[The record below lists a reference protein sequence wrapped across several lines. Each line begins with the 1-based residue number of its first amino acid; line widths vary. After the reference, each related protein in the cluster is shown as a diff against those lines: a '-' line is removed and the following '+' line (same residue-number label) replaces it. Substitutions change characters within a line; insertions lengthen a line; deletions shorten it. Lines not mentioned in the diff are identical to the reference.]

1 MNKPKLAISKS
12 SACLFEDYTN
22 SDRSFNNL
30 FVLTHLG
37 QLKQMEALIKSK
49 LIVNNCLI
57 VLYTYKNLIVP
68 KTVHDQYSKVFDQV
82 IFLEIPFGVNRID
95 FLKLRK
101 LEKVYQKLIMA
112 TNPQNLYLNSFEG
125 HYAILTSISK
135 NKNISN
141 ILVEEGTATYKLNL
155 KIMAEDKAEDILDYD
170 FFRSKFMATV
180 GQTQIFKRI
189 VKIQKYNKDF
199 YKQSKKFLSEVTKH
213 ERCQK
218 QLIEVVGNQHLKA
231 SLIPF
236 KDFDKAYASFPNLI
250 KEGFGVKD
258 VDYFLIH
265 EIVDEQSI
273 EDAQKIIDQYGITDN
288 DVLYVSQR
296 YHLDPEQYA
305 RAVTAILT
313 RIIKDDQ
320 RVFIKLHPKEDKKTY
335 DSFKY
340 LEFVSNKKFIV
351 IEESQFLIESVIRV
365 SRLSQLIGLTSTT
378 LVYGPLVSPNTKSI
392 SIAQELIRI
401 LPNTPQNIKGIEVI
415 KNHLDIIKI
424 FGNIEFK

>member
-1 MNKPKLAISKS
+1 MNKPKLDITKS
-12 SACLFEDYTN
+12 SACLFEDYID
-22 SDRSFNNL
+22 SGKSFNNL

-37 QLKQMEALIKSK
+37 QLKQMEALINSK
-49 LIVNNCLI
+49 IIVNNCLV

-82 IFLEIPFGVNRID
+82 IFLEIPFGVNKVD
-95 FLKLRK
+95 FPKLRK
-101 LEKVYQKLIMA
+101 LEKIYQRLIIA
-112 TNPQNLYLNSFEG
+112 TNPKNLYLNSFEG

-155 KIMAEDKAEDILDYD
+155 KVMAEDKAENKLDYN

-180 GQTQIFKRI
+180 GQTQVFKKI
-189 VKIQKYNKDF
+189 VKIQKNNKDF

-213 ERCQK
+213 ERFQK
-218 QLIEVVGNQHLKA
+218 QLIEMSGNQHLKA
-231 SLIPF
+231 SLVPF

-273 EDAQKIIDQYGITDN
+273 EDAQKIIDHYGITDN
-288 DVLYVSQR
+288 DILYVSQR

-313 RIIKDDQ
+313 RSIKDDQ

-340 LEFVSNKKFIV
+340 LEFVSDKRFVV
-351 IEESQFLIESVIRV
+351 IEENQFLIESVIRV
-365 SRLSQLIGLTSTT
+365 SKISQLIGLTSTT
-378 LVYGPLVSPNTKSI
+378 LVYGPLVSPTTKSI

-401 LPNTPQNIKGIEVI
+401 LPDTPQNIKSMEVI
-415 KNHLDIIKI
+415 KSHLDIIKI
-424 FGNIEFK
+424 FGNIEFR

>member
-1 MNKPKLAISKS
+1 MNKPKLDITKS
-12 SACLFEDYTN
+12 SACLFEDYID
-22 SDRSFNNL
+22 SGRSFNNL

-37 QLKQMEALIKSK
+37 QLKQMEALINSK
-49 LIVNNCLI
+49 IIVNNCLV

-82 IFLEIPFGVNRID
+82 IFLEIPFGVNKVD
-95 FLKLRK
+95 FPKLRK
-101 LEKVYQKLIMA
+101 LEKIYQRLIIA
-112 TNPQNLYLNSFEG
+112 TNPKNLYLNSFEG

-155 KIMAEDKAEDILDYD
+155 KVMAEDKAENKLDYN

-180 GQTQIFKRI
+180 GQTQVFKKI
-189 VKIQKYNKDF
+189 VKIQKNNKDF

-213 ERCQK
+213 ERFQK
-218 QLIEVVGNQHLKA
+218 QLIEMSGNQHLKA
-231 SLIPF
+231 SLVPF

-273 EDAQKIIDQYGITDN
+273 EDAQKIIDHYGITDN
-288 DVLYVSQR
+288 DILYVSQR

-313 RIIKDDQ
+313 RSIKDDQ

-340 LEFVSNKKFIV
+340 LEFVSDKRFVV
-351 IEESQFLIESVIRV
+351 IEENQFLIESVIRV
-365 SRLSQLIGLTSTT
+365 SKISQLIGLTSTT
-378 LVYGPLVSPNTKSI
+378 LVYGPLVSPTTKSI

-401 LPNTPQNIKGIEVI
+401 LPDTPQNIKSMEVI

-424 FGNIEFK
+424 FGNIEFR

>member
-1 MNKPKLAISKS
+1 MNKPKLNVSKS
-12 SACLFEDYTN
+12 SGCLFEDYIN
-22 SDRSFNNL
+22 AGKSFDNL

-37 QLKQMEALIKSK
+37 QLKQMEALINSK
-49 LIVNNCLI
+49 LIINNCLV

-82 IFLEIPFGVNRID
+82 IFLEIPPGINKID
-95 FLKLRK
+95 FPKLRK
-101 LEKVYQKLIMA
+101 LEKVYQKLIKV
-112 TNPQNLYLNSFEG
+112 TNPKNLYLNSFEG

-135 NKNISN
+135 NKNIST

-155 KIMAEDKAEDILDYD
+155 KIMAGDKAEDILDYE
-170 FFRSKFMATV
+170 FFRSKFMVTV

-189 VKIQKYNKDF
+189 IKIHKYNRDF
-199 YKQSKKFLSEVTKH
+199 YKQSKRFINEITKH
-213 ERCQK
+213 EKFQK
-218 QLIEVVGNQHLKA
+218 QLIEVAGNQHLKA
-231 SLIPF
+231 SLVPF

-265 EIVDEQSI
+265 EIVDEESI
-273 EDAQKIIDQYGITDN
+273 KDAQKIIDQYGITSN
-288 DVLYVSQR
+288 DVLYISQR

-313 RIIKDDQ
+313 RSIKDEQ

-340 LEFVSNKKFIV
+340 LEFVSNKKFVV

-365 SRLSQLIGLTSTT
+365 SKISQLIGLTSTT
-378 LVYGPLVSPNTKSI
+378 LVYGPLVSPTTKSI

-401 LPNTPQNIKGIEVI
+401 LPNTPQNTKSIEII

-424 FGNIEFK
+424 FGNIEFR

>member
-1 MNKPKLAISKS
+1 MNKPKLNISKS
-12 SACLFEDYTN
+12 SACLFEDYVN
-22 SDRSFNNL
+22 SGRSFNNL

-37 QLKQMEALIKSK
+37 QLKQMEALINSK
-49 LIVNNCLI
+49 LIVNNCLV

-82 IFLEIPFGVNRID
+82 IFLEIPFGVNKVD
-95 FLKLRK
+95 FPKLRK
-101 LEKVYQKLIMA
+101 LEKIYQKLIIE

-135 NKNISN
+135 NKNIRN

-155 KIMAEDKAEDILDYD
+155 KIMTEDKAENILDYD
-170 FFRSKFMATV
+170 FFRSEFMATV
-180 GQTQIFKRI
+180 GQTQIFKKI
-189 VKIQKYNKDF
+189 VKIHKHNKDF
-199 YKQSKKFLSEVTKH
+199 YKQSKKFFNEVTKH
-213 ERCQK
+213 ESFQK
-218 QLIEVVGNQHLKA
+218 QLIEISRNQHLKA
-231 SLIPF
+231 SLVPF

-265 EIVDEQSI
+265 EIVNEESI
-273 EDAQKIIDQYGITDN
+273 KDAQKIIDKYGITSN

-313 RIIKDDQ
+313 RSIRDEQ

-340 LEFVSNKKFIV
+340 LEFVSNKKFVV

-365 SRLSQLIGLTSTT
+365 SQISQLIGLTSTT
-378 LVYGPLVSPNTKSI
+378 LVYGPLVSPTTKSI

-401 LPNTPQNIKGIEVI
+401 LPDTSQNIKGSDVI
-415 KNHLDIIKI
+415 KNHLSIIKI
-424 FGNIEFK
+424 FGNIEFR